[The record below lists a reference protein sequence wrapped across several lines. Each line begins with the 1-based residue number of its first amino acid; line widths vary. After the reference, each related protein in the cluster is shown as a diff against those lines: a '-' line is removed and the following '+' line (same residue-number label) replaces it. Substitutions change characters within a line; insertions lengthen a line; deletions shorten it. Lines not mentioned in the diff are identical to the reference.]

1 MFKANVTPTQVP
13 FLSVRWSFGDSFK
26 LIISSRPDVNSTTP
40 DYEGRITLFSL
51 TGSLELRN
59 LTLSDS
65 GVYRVEILSE
75 DLQRTG
81 ETRLYIYGEQ
91 SLLLSYTKYL

>member
-1 MFKANVTPTQVP
+1 MFKANVTPTETP
-13 FLSVRWSFGDSFK
+13 FMSVRWNFGDSFK
-26 LIISSRPDVNSTTP
+26 LIISSRPEVNSTTP

-59 LTLSDS
+59 LTLRDS

-75 DLQRTG
+75 DSQKTG
-81 ETRLYIYGEQ
+81 ETSLYIYGEQ
-91 SLLLSYTKYL
+91 SLIPYTIFES